1 VIALTTAHIVHD
13 ADTDEIVLGGVVDD
27 DAVVGIAARCYRRVH
42 ITGDQLVPFE
52 KIMNDVVKI
61 VISISVQ
68 VTKDDQISV

>member
-1 VIALTTAHIVHD
+1 MIALTTVHVAHD
-13 ADTDEIVLGGVVDD
+13 ADTDEIVLGGIVDD

-42 ITGDQLVPFE
+42 ITGDKPVPFE
-52 KIMNDVVKI
+52 KIMDDAVKI